1 MDGVRQNTELLWQE
15 LKFMVT
21 VLRSPGARFEDLF
34 TQIMRAAYPDGFH
47 VARAA
52 GPNGDESCDGWDSS
66 TKTLYAVYAPFS
78 VVRGSTVKKKIQSDF
93 RGAKDRWPQMRRWRF
108 VHNDFFG
115 LAAQVTHELEVLR
128 ASPSSRGID
137 ILPDWDP
144 EELWRIARGLP
155 EADRRRILGVPDWP
169 TTQAQEGFGSA
180 VLRHHENVHPASARA
195 AVRSIAQL
203 CENFQRDSVANY
215 MISSALARALVA
227 WWMNDEHLFREYEE
241 ILYQRSDSMPFEA
254 ELTSLTFAIRCVEI
268 CARRLGMPKDIF
280 LASQLDESSLMDESQ
295 KVVLEL
301 VSDVL
306 ENRDPGFSVDD
317 PSRRRNFVS
326 ACCRTMVDLV
336 GIISASGIP
345 AVFTLQDLFVSLQ
358 RLDHD
363 GGSIV
368 L

>member
-1 MDGVRQNTELLWQE
+1 MDSMRQSTELLWQE

-21 VLRSPGARFEDLF
+21 ILRSPAAKFEDLF

-47 VARAA
+47 IARAA

-78 VVRGSTVKKKIQSDF
+78 AVRRSAVREKIKNDF
-93 RGAKDRWPQMRRWRF
+93 RGAKERWPEMRRWRF

-115 LAAQVTHELEVLR
+115 LAAQVTHELEILR
-128 ASPSSRGID
+128 ASHDSRGID

-144 EELWRIARGLP
+144 EELWRIARGLS
-155 EADRRRILGVPDWP
+155 ERDRRRILGGPDWP
-169 TTQAQEGFGSA
+169 ATQAQGAFGSA
-180 VLRHHENVHPASARA
+180 VLRYHENVHPASARA

-203 CENFQRDSVANY
+203 CENFQGDSVTNY
-215 MISSALARALVA
+215 VISSALAGALVA
-227 WWMNDEHLFREYEE
+227 WWMNDERLFQEYAEV
-241 ILYQRSDSMPFEA
+241 LYQRSDSMPFEA
-254 ELTSLTFAIRCVEI
+254 ELTSLAFAIRCVEI
-268 CARRLGMPKDIF
+268 CARRLSVPKDAF

-295 KVVLEL
+295 KVILEL
-301 VSDVL
+301 VGDVL
-306 ENRDPGFSVDD
+306 ANRDPGFVVDD
-317 PSRRRNFVS
+317 PSARRNFVS
-326 ACCRTMVDLV
+326 TCCRTMIDLIGV
-336 GIISASGIP
+336 ISASGIP